1 MWRIYGMFKTSSET
15 REIYTYKGKRYKQ
28 PATNN
33 STVSKFKFTVEKCS
47 SDLNWSEL
55 SVKSALRK
63 IFLF

>member
-1 MWRIYGMFKTSSET
+1 MWRIYGMFKTSNET
-15 REIYTYKGKRYKQ
+15 REIYTYKGKRYKL

-33 STVSKFKFTVEKCS
+33 STVSKKFTVEKCS